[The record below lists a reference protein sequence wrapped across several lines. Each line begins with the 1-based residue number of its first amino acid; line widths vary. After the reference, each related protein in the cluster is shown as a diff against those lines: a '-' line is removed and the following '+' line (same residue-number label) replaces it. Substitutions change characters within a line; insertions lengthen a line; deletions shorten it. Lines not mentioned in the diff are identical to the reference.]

1 MADNYRRPQSAIL
14 FVFFFLLLVTQAHF
28 PDTRCQ
34 YYLRIQ
40 SIKLIYWQTSQ
51 QGVYLSQLAIY
62 FLNLLEEKK
71 KKKAALFVQSR
82 VTIVVGGFA
91 KCLIW
96 SVLFS

>member
-71 KKKAALFVQSR
+71 KKKL
-82 VTIVVGGFA
+82 
-91 KCLIW
+91 
-96 SVLFS
+96 LFSYNLELQLLLAVLQNA